1 MGKKLF
7 FFPFLLVILCR
18 RNCSKSMNDSEFRKK
33 KEKDGGTRKKV
44 NEFSPLYKL
53 KGPLFC
59 FSFGIIG
66 NNEPKAEPDR

>member
-1 MGKKLF
+1 
-7 FFPFLLVILCR
+7 
-18 RNCSKSMNDSEFRKK
+18 MNDSEFRKK
-33 KEKDGGTRKKV
+33 KETDGGTRKKV
-44 NEFSPLYKL
+44 NKFSPFYKL